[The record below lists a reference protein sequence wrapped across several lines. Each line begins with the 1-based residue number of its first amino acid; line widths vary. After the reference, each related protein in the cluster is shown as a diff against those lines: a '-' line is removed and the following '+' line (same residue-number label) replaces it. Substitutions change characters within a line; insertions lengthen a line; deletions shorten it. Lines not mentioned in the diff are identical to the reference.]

1 MVKLDDTDQK
11 YVADILINAIA
22 MFQMR
27 MIDANL
33 SESNRIIAREQSKIA
48 NTALDIVMGLE
59 VDKK

>member
-22 MFQMR
+22 TFQMR

-33 SESNRIIAREQSKIA
+33 SESNRIIARE
-48 NTALDIVMGLE
+48 
-59 VDKK
+59 